1 MVINGHTTP
10 FPQCS
15 VSCRGRL
22 LYLVTYVPCTLH
34 KRCDS
39 GAKRFMVYIPTPN
52 QELKGSTSCI
62 YLETDLSN
70 VFGLK
75 SITTLAADGK
85 NTL

>member
-22 LYLVTYVPCTLH
+22 LYLVTYFAH
-34 KRCDS
+34 YYKRCDS

-75 SITTLAADGK
+75 SMTTLAADGK

>member
-1 MVINGHTTP
+1 MDTQHPFLSAVFHVEVVFYILSHTLHTTTKDVI
-10 FPQCS
+10 QVQKDS
-15 VSCRGRL
+15 W
-22 LYLVTYVPCTLH
+22 CT
-34 KRCDS
+34 
-39 GAKRFMVYIPTPN
+39 MYIPTPN

>member
-1 MVINGHTTP
+1 MDTQHPFLSAVFHVEVVFYILSHTLHTTTNDVI
-10 FPQCS
+10 Q
-15 VSCRGRL
+15 VQ
-22 LYLVTYVPCTLH
+22 
-34 KRCDS
+34 
-39 GAKRFMVYIPTPN
+39 KRFMVYIPTPN

-75 SITTLAADGK
+75 SIMTLAADGK